1 MSKLGRVI
9 EAVEKYNQ
17 HVLDEVKRARTD
29 EKFGRQMLDRWN
41 EIKRNIRVGTAPT
54 GLKLP
59 RLALPEIDEPGEIAR
74 FLLGDGLPGEFPY
87 LNGAYREMYL
97 EPWQEAPVETGTYE
111 KNGHGEKA
119 KLNGSRNGQKN
130 GAKSRTQTVAKPQQ
144 AEEPTRLFSG
154 LMLAEDTNKRFHF
167 LSAHQRSKRLS
178 TAFDGPTLYGI
189 DSDADGVFGK
199 IGEGG
204 VAVDTVE
211 DMVRLYDGFDLGS
224 PDFSAS
230 MTISGPAPIIMAMYI
245 AAAKRR
251 FGSEVVPKLRGTIQA
266 DIFKEV
272 QAQNETIFPV
282 EASLRFLADM
292 MEWTTQNM
300 PRWYPVSISGYHIGE
315 AGSTPVQ
322 QAAYTLSNG
331 FAYAEMMAERG
342 LDVNE
347 FGPRLSFFLDCGL
360 DVEYI
365 ALTRVSRRI
374 WAIGMRDAF
383 GAGPRAQMFKV
394 HTQTSGRSLIAAE
407 FRNNLTRTAAEL
419 MLAYMN
425 GTNSCHSNSAD
436 EPFTTPSEEWIRLSA
451 HSQAILLD
459 ESGIFKHT
467 MNMLSG
473 SPGMKAVERAVE
485 AAILE
490 EFREIERLGGVMG
503 AVENR
508 YQRSQIQNAAHRY
521 EQQIYD
527 GTRPI
532 VALNK
537 YRNGE
542 EEMPEVELARTPR
555 SKQQLQVNRLKKF
568 KAKNAR
574 KAEQALEKLA
584 SVVETSENSF
594 PALMEAAE
602 VCSLGQISE
611 RLQEV
616 VGRFRPMV

>member
-1 MSKLGRVI
+1 MSKLGRVV
-9 EAVEKYNQ
+9 EAVEKYNR

-29 EKFGRQMLDRWN
+29 EKFGRQMLDRWS
-41 EIKRNIRVGTAPT
+41 EIKRNIKTGTAPT

-59 RLALPEIDEPGEIAR
+59 RLALPEIDEPGEITR

-111 KNGHGEKA
+111 KNGHGENA
-119 KLNGSRNGQKN
+119 EPNGSRNGQK
-130 GAKSRTQTVAKPQQ
+130 TVPKAQVT
-144 AEEPTRLFSG
+144 EEPTRLFSG
-154 LMLAEDTNKRFHF
+154 LMLAED
-167 LSAHQRSKRLS
+167 
-178 TAFDGPTLYGI
+178 
-189 DSDADGVFGK
+189 
-199 IGEGG
+199 
-204 VAVDTVE
+204 
-211 DMVRLYDGFDLGS
+211 
-224 PDFSAS
+224 
-230 MTISGPAPIIMAMYI
+230 
-245 AAAKRR
+245 
-251 FGSEVVPKLRGTIQA
+251 TIQA

-282 EASLRFLADM
+282 EASLRFLGDM
-292 MEWTTQNM
+292 MEWTTRNM

-322 QAAYTLSNG
+322 QDAYTLSIG
-331 FAYAEMMAERG
+331 FAYAEMMANRG
-342 LDVNE
+342 MSADE

-374 WAIGMRDAF
+374 WAIGMRDVF
-383 GAGPRAQMFKV
+383 GAGPKAQLYKV

-425 GTNSCHSNSAD
+425 GTNSCQSISAA
-436 EPFTTPSEEWIRLSA
+436 EPLTTPSEEWIRLSA
-451 HSQAILLD
+451 HSQGILLE

-490 EFREIERLGGVMG
+490 EFREIERLGGLLA
-503 AVENR
+503 AVEER
-508 YQRSQIQNAAHRY
+508 YQRSQIQNAAHKY

-532 VALNK
+532 IALNK
-537 YRNGE
+537 YRNGSDE
-542 EEMPEVELARTPR
+542 DTPEVKLARTPR
-555 SKQQLQVNRLKKF
+555 KKQQLQVDRLIKF
-568 KAKNAR
+568 KKKNAEKSR
-574 KAEQALEKLA
+574 RALDKLA
-584 SVVETSENSF
+584 TVVESRKNCF
-594 PALMEAAE
+594 PELLDAVE
-602 VCSLGQISE
+602 VCSLGQITG